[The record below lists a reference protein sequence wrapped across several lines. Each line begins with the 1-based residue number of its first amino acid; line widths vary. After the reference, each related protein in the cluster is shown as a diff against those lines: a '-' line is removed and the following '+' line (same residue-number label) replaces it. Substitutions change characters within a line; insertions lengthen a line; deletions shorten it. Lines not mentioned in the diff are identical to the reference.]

1 MRRPAL
7 IQGSVLNPM
16 NLSLKLRLLVPAAAV
31 ALLAL
36 ALVAPVANA
45 ANVPLLVTTAQ
56 YKALVGFVDKL
67 DRLSNSPATTAQK
80 AAYGDQ
86 LANKHD
92 AAANKSAAL
101 FNRAKRVAQAESQR
115 AVKAGVQT
123 IRTTEAGELTAL
135 RSDYDARMNRAADN
149 YQSAVGRLEDVYDS
163 RAASLRKQIRR
174 LRKQKASAE
183 GVLRKTEIEEA
194 IERRVKRAADD
205 RKVEGEELADLKAG
219 YRREK
224 AAIRS
229 AKASAT
235 RSVQQNDDEAIE
247 TLRNRSKRIYNTR
260 VRTLQSRRINQLGDL
275 DATLNT
281 GRAAIARMP
290 VSS

>member
-1 MRRPAL
+1 MRHPAL
-7 IQGSVLNPM
+7 VQGSVLNPM
-16 NLSLKLRLLVPAAAV
+16 NLSRKLRLLVPTAAV
-31 ALLAL
+31 VLLAL

-67 DRLSNSPATTAQK
+67 DRLSNTPATTAQK

-101 FNRAKRVAQAESQR
+101 FNRAKRAAQAESQR
-115 AVKAGVQT
+115 AVKTGVQT
-123 IRTTEAGELTAL
+123 IRSTEAGELTAL
-135 RSDYDARMNRAADN
+135 RNDYDARINRAADN
-149 YQSAVGRLEDVYDS
+149 YESAVGRLEDVYDS
-163 RAASLRKQIRR
+163 RVASLRKQIRR
-174 LRKQKASAE
+174 LRKQKAGAE

-235 RSVQQNDDEAIE
+235 RSVQQNDDEAIK
-247 TLRNRSKRIYNTR
+247 TLRNRSKRIYNAR

-275 DATLNT
+275 DAKLNT

>member
-1 MRRPAL
+1 
-7 IQGSVLNPM
+7 M
-16 NLSLKLRLLVPAAAV
+16 NLTRKLRLLVPTAAV

-56 YKALVGFVDKL
+56 YKALVGFVDRL
-67 DRLSNSPATTAQK
+67 DRLSSTPATTAQK
-80 AAYGDQ
+80 TSYEDQ

-92 AAANKSAAL
+92 AAANKAAAL
-101 FNRAKRVAQAESQR
+101 FNRAKRAAQAESQR
-115 AVKAGVQT
+115 AVRTGVQT
-123 IRTTEAGELTAL
+123 IRSTEAGELTAL
-135 RSDYDARMNRAADN
+135 RNDYDARVNRAADN

-205 RKVEGEELADLKAG
+205 RKVEAEELADLKAG

-260 VRTLQSRRINQLGDL
+260 ARTLQSRRINQLGDL
-275 DATLNT
+275 DAKLNN

>member
-7 IQGSVLNPM
+7 VQGSVLNPM
-16 NLSLKLRLLVPAAAV
+16 NQSRKLRLLVPTAAV

-45 ANVPLLVTTAQ
+45 ANVPLLVTTGQ

-67 DRLSNSPATTAQK
+67 GKLSNTPATTAQK

-92 AAANKSAAL
+92 AAANKAAAL
-101 FNRAKRVAQAESQR
+101 FNRAKRAAQAESQR
-115 AVKAGVQT
+115 AVKTGVQT
-123 IRTTEAGELTAL
+123 IRSTEAGELTAL
-135 RSDYDARMNRAADN
+135 RNDYDARMNRAADN
-149 YQSAVGRLEDVYDS
+149 YQRAVGRLEDVYDS
-163 RAASLRKQIRR
+163 RAASLRKQVRR
-174 LRKQKASAE
+174 LRKQKANAE

-247 TLRNRSKRIYNTR
+247 TLRSRSKRIYNAR

-275 DATLNT
+275 DAKLNT